1 MCEAGRVYYDADA
14 PWVETLFEE
23 LMAFPSGAH
32 DDQVDALVHGI
43 NRLKDLGVFLPDID
57 SLMVDTGHRSI
68 GQDLELPL

>member
-1 MCEAGRVYYDADA
+1 
-14 PWVETLFEE
+14 
-23 LMAFPSGAH
+23 
-32 DDQVDALVHGI
+32 VHGI